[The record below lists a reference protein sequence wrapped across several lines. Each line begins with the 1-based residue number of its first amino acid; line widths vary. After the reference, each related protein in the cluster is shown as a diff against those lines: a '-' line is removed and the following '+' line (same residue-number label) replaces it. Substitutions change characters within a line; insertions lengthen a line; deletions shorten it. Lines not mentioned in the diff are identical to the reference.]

1 MHQSRSVAALLL
13 AGSLVSAAAAAQTV
27 TNQFEPTVGQ
37 PGKDVVWVPSP
48 QVTVERM
55 LDVAKIT
62 PQDFVMD
69 LGSGD
74 GRNIIAAA
82 RRGARALGVEYNPD
96 MVTLSRR
103 NAAEAGVGDRAQF
116 VEGDMFEADISKASA
131 LILFLLP
138 DNLVRLRD
146 KFLNMRPG
154 SRIVVNTFGIA
165 EWDPDH
171 REQIENCTSW
181 CSVMLYIVPAKVAG
195 TWQLADGELTLSQ
208 TYQMLSG
215 SLTRG
220 GTATPI
226 SEGRVRGNDVEFTVG
241 GVRYTGTLAS
251 NGQLS
256 GTDASGARWS
266 ARQAAAAA
274 R

>member
-1 MHQSRSVAALLL
+1 MHQSRIVAALLF
-13 AGSLVSAAAAAQTV
+13 AGSLVSATAGAQTV

-55 LDVAKIT
+55 LDVAKVT
-62 PQDFVMD
+62 NQDFVMD

-82 RRGARALGVEYNPD
+82 MRGARALGVEYNPD
-96 MVTLSRR
+96 MVVLSRR

-146 KFLNMRPG
+146 KFLNLRPG
-154 SRIVVNTFGIA
+154 SRVVVNTFGIA
-165 EWDPDH
+165 EWEPDH

-181 CSVMLYIVPAKVAG
+181 CSVMLYIVPAKVGG

-226 SEGRVRGNDVEFTVG
+226 SEGRVRGSDVEFTVG

-256 GTDASGARWS
+256 GTDGSGARWS
-266 ARQAAAAA
+266 AKQAAAA